1 MPSRITSPFGTISL
15 FAGDHD
21 NLIEEVFGRA
31 SEAGHR
37 PEDTT
42 LAVDIYEDEEEYVL
56 KADLP
61 GVAKE
66 DVQVT
71 LVEGVLT
78 INAQAKAE
86 ESPDKAHWLRRERRY
101 GHYVRSI
108 QLGGA
113 IDGDNI
119 SASLKN
125 GVLELTLP
133 KPSKVERKT
142 ISITGED

>member
-37 PEDTT
+37 PEDTS
-42 LAVDIYEDEEEYVL
+42 LAVDIYEDEGEYVL

-78 INAQAKAE
+78 INAEAKAE
-86 ESPDKAHWLRRERRY
+86 ESPGNAHWLRRERRY

-113 IDGDNI
+113 IDSDNI
-119 SASLKN
+119 KASLKN

-133 KPSKVERKT
+133 KPGKVERKT
-142 ISITGED
+142 ISIAGED

>member
-1 MPSRITSPFGTISL
+1 MPNRITSPFGTISL
-15 FAGDHD
+15 FSGDHD

-31 SEAGHR
+31 AKAMHR

-42 LAVDIYEDEEEYVL
+42 LAVDIYEDEGKYVL

-78 INAQAKAE
+78 IDAQAKPA
-86 ESPDKAHWLRRERRY
+86 ESPEKAHWLRRERRH
-101 GHYVRSI
+101 GHYLRSI

-113 IDGDNI
+113 IDGDKI
-119 SASLKN
+119 AASLKN

-133 KPSKVERKT
+133 KPDKVERKT
-142 ISITGED
+142 IAITGED